1 MTDAINI
8 TLSPEETKEID
19 LLVCGMPDDLDE
31 LYGMDYDELAV
42 EQKGEKLIIQT
53 STPMNRRWAE
63 YLICRAEDIATWTTC
78 PERERPLFDSIA
90 AKIEETMMAAGYT
103 VTRWWSASPSD
114 LKDFVG
120 RYDQLKNPKVQ

>member
-1 MTDAINI
+1 MSDRI
-8 TLSPEETKEID
+8 TIALTPKETAEID
-19 LLVCGMPDDLDE
+19 FLVCGMPEDLDE
-31 LYGMDYDELAV
+31 LYGMNYDELAV
-42 EQKGEKLIIQT
+42 TQDGNILIIQT

-63 YLICRAEDIATWTTC
+63 YLICRAEDIATWDTC